1 MRAES
6 LASSPDKIAIMLRKI
21 IPLLLLLMT
30 GCVDLEVR
38 TEFQPDGSG
47 VQVWRFTSSALIATQ
62 VKKFVDSYPLLKNGK
77 RIWDEYRKGEYLLG
91 VKLPFKKVQELQDEG
106 REIRFETKGWLR
118 KTCTYTE
125 VWKDTITNRAG
136 PFAEQAGSLI
146 PVKLR
151 WLVMMPGTITE
162 SNADEITGSQAIWT
176 LTLTEYG
183 TPRTFTAR
191 SIYWNTPLIVL
202 FSFAGVAVLAFVF
215 LATRSRAKRN
225 QLKCSFCGTIISSSA
240 SFCSAC
246 GKSQKVEGDP
256 SAPA

>member
-1 MRAES
+1 
-6 LASSPDKIAIMLRKI
+6 MLRKI
-21 IPLLLLLMT
+21 IPLLLLLTT

-47 VQVWRFTSSALIATQ
+47 VQVWRFTASALIATQ
-62 VKKFVDSYPLLKNGK
+62 VKKFVDSYPLLKNGV

-91 VKLPFKKVQELQDEG
+91 VKLPFKKVQELQDNG

-125 VWKDTITNRAG
+125 TWKDQVTNRAG
-136 PFAEQAGSLI
+136 PFAEQAGNLI

-151 WLVMMPGTITE
+151 WLVLMPGTITE
-162 SNADEITGSQAIWT
+162 SNADEITGGQAVWT

-191 SIYWNTPLIVL
+191 SAYWNTPLIVL
-202 FSFAGVAVLAFVF
+202 LSIGAFAIIALIFFASRK
-215 LATRSRAKRN
+215 RSERN
-225 QLKCSFCGTIISSSA
+225 QLKCKFCGAIISSSA

-246 GKSQKVEGDP
+246 GKSTSE
-256 SAPA
+256 PA